1 MKKVLFSI
9 VMLTLGV
16 VFVVTPDAASMLGV
30 NTLAAAKMV
39 DAIMA
44 GMSIWSVFGLFAV
57 SGGALAVVWFGVKE
71 LIKRVGKKA
80 AIAW

>member
-1 MKKVLFSI
+1 MKKTLFSVI
-9 VMLTLGV
+9 MLILGIF
-16 VFVVTPDAASMLGV
+16 FVVTPDAASMLGV
-30 NTLAAAKMV
+30 NTYAAMKIV

-44 GMSIWSVFGLFAV
+44 GMSIWSIIGLVAV

-71 LIKRVGKKA
+71 LIQRVGKKA